1 MLTTSAALC
10 PACDMRMSSGP
21 SRMPSNEFGGKPL
34 PAGNCCGVA
43 VQSHHPAIG
52 CFQNGPRIAPRP
64 KGSVDVNGAGF
75 RPKRPHHLVKH
86 DGHMARRSLAYFR
99 GHFGQNIT
107 VNKTLTFARHC
118 PREH

>member
-1 MLTTSAALC
+1 MLAHHAK
-10 PACDMRMSSGP
+10 PAFNQREP
-21 SRMPSNEFGGKPL
+21 ANEFRRKLP
-34 PAGNCCGVA
+34 PAGNGGRIA

-52 CFQNGPRIAPRP
+52 GFQNGPRIAPRP
-64 KGSVDVNGAGF
+64 KSSVDINGAGF

-86 DGHMARRSLAYFR
+86 DGHMARLGWACFR
-99 GHFGQNIT
+99 GHFGQKIT